1 MTYPSYPCCVQFISS
16 MHQQKLYWRWRRTG
30 CFSMV
35 PGKPTSPAIFA
46 TSSEA
51 TNNLLHFSITC
62 LHPHSYHSCP
72 SPLRSAELLHYIPFE
87 TMTTRRTRSTFEVPI
102 PPPNNTSTSKSATPS
117 APSVTLD
124 TPTSSPF
131 LPTRIEAAL
140 LALYPVTLVLGS
152 LFSTLHPSTR
162 GAAYSATSQSY
173 DPSQAPSYFAQK
185 GNVFN
190 IYFVKI
196 GWFWV
201 TLSFVLILLS
211 HPALGQPFRPTLTKR
226 RVQAAR
232 RWASVTAV
240 WIFVTQWFFG
250 PAIID
255 RSFRWTGG
263 QCEIFNDPAV
273 KNTLGAEMEKDAM
286 SDVREVFTHA
296 ACKAVGG
303 QWAGGHD
310 ISGHVFLLILGSAT
324 LWLEVLPSL
333 LRKAGLREARRIM
346 TEDGLVRTPGLEATE
361 HEASSDSG
369 IGIGGKLALVIAAL
383 SWWMLL
389 MTAAYFHTWFE
400 KFTGVYCCCEHN
412 LCRVLFAQSCACV
425 TKCSWHACGIDDR
438 NDVE

>member
-1 MTYPSYPCCVQFISS
+1 MLNVHLLFLHGSWQ
-16 MHQQKLYWRWRRTG
+16 
-30 CFSMV
+30 
-35 PGKPTSPAIFA
+35 PTSPAAFA
-46 TSSEA
+46 TSSKA
-51 TNNLLHFSITC
+51 TTNL
-62 LHPHSYHSCP
+62 PHSAKLCCHSHSCHSCP
-72 SPLRSAELLHYIPFE
+72 RFFLSAHLLDYTSFE
-87 TMTTRRTRSTFEVPI
+87 TMTARRTRTTFEVPI
-102 PPPNNTSTSKSATPS
+102 SSPNNTSSPKPATSS
-117 APSVTLD
+117 APSATLD

-140 LALYPVTLVLGS
+140 LGLYPVTLFLGS

-162 GAAYSATSQSY
+162 GAVYSATSQSY
-173 DPSQAPSYFAQK
+173 DPSQAPSYFAK
-185 GNVFN
+185 KSNVFN

-196 GWFWV
+196 GWFWI
-201 TLSFVLILLS
+201 TLSFVMILLS

-226 RVQAAR
+226 RLQAAL

-286 SDVREVFTHA
+286 NDVREVFTHA

-324 LWLEVLPSL
+324 LWLEVLPSF
-333 LRKAGLREARRIM
+333 LRKSGLREARRIL
-346 TEDGLVRTPGLEATE
+346 TQDGLVQTPGIENTE
-361 HEASSDSG
+361 SEVPSDSN
-369 IGIGGKLALVIAAL
+369 IGIGAKLALVIAAL

-400 KFTGVYCCCEHN
+400 KFTGFIVAITTVYAVYFLPRAVPALRN
-412 LCRVLFAQSCACV
+412 VLGMPVA
-425 TKCSWHACGIDDR
+425 
-438 NDVE
+438 